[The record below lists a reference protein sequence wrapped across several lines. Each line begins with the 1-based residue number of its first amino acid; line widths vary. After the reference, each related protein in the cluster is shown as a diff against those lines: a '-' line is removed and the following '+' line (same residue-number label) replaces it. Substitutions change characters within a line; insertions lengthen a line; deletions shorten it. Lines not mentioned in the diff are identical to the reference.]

1 MPEPLRVAVIG
12 GGIAGLSA
20 AYYLTRHN
28 ENSPLHITL
37 IEADGRLGGK
47 ISTEPFADMPLDRGP
62 DAFLARVPW
71 VTKLCRELGLENELI
86 APATG
91 KTWIWTRGRL
101 RELPEGLVFGIPTR
115 ILPIARSGI
124 LSPWG
129 VVRAGLD
136 LVLPRTNL
144 PEDPSVAQV
153 VGSRFGS
160 EAVERLVEPLLGGIH
175 AGRADRL
182 SLAAVAPHLVAATQ
196 RHRSLIAGL
205 RQQRA
210 PANTSDAAIFLSLSG
225 GLERLVERIRE
236 KLRDVDVQL
245 NNPAASITQRQ
256 DGRYCIKCAN
266 GPDVIADG
274 IVLGA
279 PAWEAANMLQNSVPE
294 AASELREVQY
304 SSVAVVMLGYAP
316 SAFPRP
322 LDGSGFLAPRVDNH
336 LHTACSWATNKWPEL
351 RRSGLII
358 LRCSTGRL
366 GDDRPMKFDDDELVK
381 RLHGELVEAMGVQA
395 YPVKTRLARWERSFA
410 QYEPGHKA
418 RIARVEAKLTELP
431 GIILAG
437 SAYHG
442 SGLAACVH
450 DGELAATQMQTYLN
464 NRAVS

>member
-1 MPEPLRVAVIG
+1 MPEPLRVAVVG

-28 ENSPLHITL
+28 ENSPQHITL

-71 VTKLCRELGLENELI
+71 VTKLCRELGLESELI

-124 LSPWG
+124 LSPRG
-129 VVRAGLD
+129 VMRAGLD
-136 LVLPRTNL
+136 LVLPRTSL

-182 SLAAVAPHLVAATQ
+182 SLAAVVPHLVAATQ
-196 RHRSLIAGL
+196 QHRSLIAGL
-205 RQQRA
+205 RKQRA

-225 GLERLVERIRE
+225 GLERLVERIKKE
-236 KLRDVDVQL
+236 LRDVDVQL
-245 NNPAASITQRQ
+245 NNPATSIMRRQ

-274 IVLGA
+274 IVLGV
-279 PAWEAANMLQNSVPE
+279 PAWEAANMLQSSVPE

-304 SSVAVVMLGYAP
+304 SSVAVVTLGYEP

-366 GDDRPMKFDDDELVK
+366 GDDRPMKLDDDELVK

-395 YPVKTRLARWERSFA
+395 YPVKTRVARWPRSFA
-410 QYEPGHKA
+410 QYESGHKA
-418 RIARVEAKLTELP
+418 RIERVEAKLAELP

-450 DGELAATQMQTYLN
+450 DGELAATQVQTYLN
-464 NRAVS
+464 SRGAL

>member
-20 AYYLTRHN
+20 AYYLTRHH
-28 ENSPLHITL
+28 ENIPLRITL

-71 VTKLCRELGLENELI
+71 VTKLCRELGLEHELI

-115 ILPIARSGI
+115 IWPIARSGI

-129 VVRAGLD
+129 VMRAGLD
-136 LVLPRTNL
+136 LALPRTNL

-153 VGSRFGS
+153 IGSRFGS

-196 RHRSLIAGL
+196 KYRSLIMGL
-205 RQQRA
+205 GKQRT
-210 PANTSDAAIFLSLSG
+210 PANTSDAA
-225 GLERLVERIRE
+225 
-236 KLRDVDVQL
+236 
-245 NNPAASITQRQ
+245 
-256 DGRYCIKCAN
+256 
-266 GPDVIADG
+266 
-274 IVLGA
+274 
-279 PAWEAANMLQNSVPE
+279 
-294 AASELREVQY
+294 
-304 SSVAVVMLGYAP
+304 
-316 SAFPRP
+316 
-322 LDGSGFLAPRVDNH
+322 
-336 LHTACSWATNKWPEL
+336 CSWSTNEWPEL
-351 RRSGLII
+351 RQSGLII

-366 GDDRPMKFDDDELVK
+366 GDDRPMKLDDDELVK
-381 RLHGELVEAMGVQA
+381 RLHNELVEAMGVQA
-395 YPVKTRLARWERSFA
+395 YPVKTRVARWERSFA

-418 RIARVEAKLTELP
+418 RIARVEAKLAELP

-450 DGELAATQMQTYLN
+450 DGELAATQMQTYL
-464 NRAVS
+464 RTAGQPQGLPLLPHLFP

>member
-1 MPEPLRVAVIG
+1 M
-12 GGIAGLSA
+12 
-20 AYYLTRHN
+20 
-28 ENSPLHITL
+28 
-37 IEADGRLGGK
+37 
-47 ISTEPFADMPLDRGP
+47 
-62 DAFLARVPW
+62 
-71 VTKLCRELGLENELI
+71 
-86 APATG
+86 
-91 KTWIWTRGRL
+91 
-101 RELPEGLVFGIPTR
+101 
-115 ILPIARSGI
+115 
-124 LSPWG
+124 
-129 VVRAGLD
+129 RAGLD
-136 LVLPRTNL
+136 LVLPRTSL

-182 SLAAVAPHLVAATQ
+182 SLAAVVPHLVAATQ
-196 RHRSLIAGL
+196 QHRSLIAGL
-205 RQQRA
+205 RKQRA

-225 GLERLVERIRE
+225 GLERLVERIKKE
-236 KLRDVDVQL
+236 LRDVDVQL
-245 NNPAASITQRQ
+245 NNPATSIMRRQ

-274 IVLGA
+274 IVLGV
-279 PAWEAANMLQNSVPE
+279 PAWEAANMLQSSVPE

-304 SSVAVVMLGYAP
+304 SSVAVVTLGYEP

-366 GDDRPMKFDDDELVK
+366 GDDRPMKLDDDELVK

-395 YPVKTRLARWERSFA
+395 YPVKTRVARWPRSFA
-410 QYEPGHKA
+410 QYESGHKA
-418 RIARVEAKLTELP
+418 RIERVEAKLAELP

-450 DGELAATQMQTYLN
+450 DGELAATQVQTYLN
-464 NRAVS
+464 SRGAL